1 MELKYKIIYHPSV
14 IKDDI
19 PKIPEQYKKR
29 IEKALNQK
37 LATAPRFF
45 GKQLHYSLRNHR
57 KLKVGNYRIIFLIEE
72 NIVNIIC
79 IGLRDKVYK
88 NKRLYE

>member
-1 MELKYKIIYHPSV
+1 MELKYKIIYHPEV

-19 PKIPEQYKKR
+19 PKIQKQYKSR
-29 IEKALNQK
+29 IEKAIKQK
-37 LATAPRFF
+37 LATAPRSF

-57 KLKVGNYRIIFLIEE
+57 KLRVGNYRIIFLIKKHV
-72 NIVNIIC
+72 VNIIC

-88 NKRLYE
+88 NKRLYN